1 MVPGKIGGVTPVS
14 LKTQSFLDRTYTCT
28 FSTINTHKY
37 THEITRQE
45 IIRGSANIAYIHQ
58 QESFTM
64 SKFLQLTIHAHIT
77 QLHFASEKS
86 RIHSSQQII
95 IELDKKLTLLPH
107 PHPSSLLFLTLKK
120 LFGISP
126 WDISLSFFGVF
137 SCFSRVAFYRPRLML
152 HGQQSPSSGL
162 KSIGAFNI

>member
-1 MVPGKIGGVTPVS
+1 
-14 LKTQSFLDRTYTCT
+14 
-28 FSTINTHKY
+28 
-37 THEITRQE
+37 
-45 IIRGSANIAYIHQ
+45 
-58 QESFTM
+58 M
-64 SKFLQLTIHAHIT
+64 SKFLQLTVHAHIT
-77 QLHFASEKS
+77 QLHFAPEKS
-86 RIHSSQQII
+86 LIHSSQQII

-137 SCFSRVAFYRPRLML
+137 FKLLKGAFYRPRLML

-162 KSIGAFNI
+162 